1 MKNTRPLFAFL
12 VLALAFSSCKKDKH
26 TPLPVNKGIEL
37 SLSSDELQQASADNT
52 FTFSL
57 FKEVAGENTNGA
69 NLFVSPLSVSMAL
82 GMTSNGANGETLKA
96 IDSTLNF
103 TGFSQD
109 AINSYYNK
117 LVTELPKLDPNTTL
131 KISNSIWYDQKFS
144 VLPQFIQT
152 DSTYFHAAV
161 QPLDFTSKSAVTTIN
176 NWVSDQTN
184 GKIKQLLN
192 SIQPSEVM
200 YLVNA
205 IYFKSTWLTKF
216 DPSKTQKMA
225 FNIVGNSPVQADF
238 MQGKVKF
245 NTLLQDNV
253 RIVELP
259 YSNSKYSMVIVM
271 PVSGDKLS
279 DVVANL
285 NSAQWQTWMSNLRSD
300 DSMVLQMPK
309 FQFSYGVTL
318 NDALKALGMS
328 IAFGDAA
335 DFTRINANGM
345 LSISQVKHKAYI
357 AVDEEGTEA
366 AAATSVGIQPT
377 DAPEPLTIDH
387 PFLFVIRE
395 MKTGLIL
402 FAGTVNNPLQS
413 GL

>member
-1 MKNTRPLFAFL
+1 MKNTCLLFTFLFL
-12 VLALAFSSCKKDKH
+12 VIAFSSCKKDKN
-26 TPLPVNKGIEL
+26 TPLPVDKGIEL

-69 NLFVSPLSVSMAL
+69 NLLVSPLSVSMAL

-152 DSTYFHAAV
+152 DSSYFHAAV

-200 YLVNA
+200 YL
-205 IYFKSTWLTKF
+205 
-216 DPSKTQKMA
+216 
-225 FNIVGNSPVQADF
+225 
-238 MQGKVKF
+238 
-245 NTLLQDNV
+245 
-253 RIVELP
+253 
-259 YSNSKYSMVIVM
+259 
-271 PVSGDKLS
+271 
-279 DVVANL
+279 
-285 NSAQWQTWMSNLRSD
+285 
-300 DSMVLQMPK
+300 
-309 FQFSYGVTL
+309 
-318 NDALKALGMS
+318 
-328 IAFGDAA
+328 
-335 DFTRINANGM
+335 
-345 LSISQVKHKAYI
+345 
-357 AVDEEGTEA
+357 
-366 AAATSVGIQPT
+366 
-377 DAPEPLTIDH
+377 
-387 PFLFVIRE
+387 
-395 MKTGLIL
+395 
-402 FAGTVNNPLQS
+402 
-413 GL
+413 